1 VRTKNAITI
10 ASHYPIRHVQIVL
23 RLYKSVSEILTG
35 FDVDCSCFVYDGSQV
50 YGTPRAIVAFM
61 TQSNT
66 VDLSRRSPSYESRL
80 SKYARRGFE
89 VFCPGL
95 DCSRIDPTIFERSF
109 TRTTGLARLL
119 VLEQLPKPTDREEYF
134 SQRREE
140 RGRPSAGDNYWRK
153 GNALPDNV
161 KDQDPDDIA
170 EWADNDEISKYHS
183 FTVPYGPKYHAKKIE
198 KLLYTKDLL
207 LNAGKLKTLDISRQ
221 LLIWPE
227 WNRNKDRTVNL
238 HRHPCFIGPVDS
250 VMHDCC
256 GFCPEPKTNEDL
268 EVAEEESKI
277 YVSGN
282 LAFMKDDPGRQT
294 IGSFNPLT
302 DDDWTDMAYVGNT
315 QELCQR
321 ICYGDINFVQEW
333 CEKNPDSIDRRDH
346 TGRTPLHI
354 AAQCS
359 TPEILECL
367 VDHGA
372 RIVARLVDGMTALHI
387 AAGRG
392 NAEMVTTLLE
402 QSEENE
408 AEEAEKEESKNR
420 SRHGEVSCRDLFFP
434 LAFQS

>member
-1 VRTKNAITI
+1 
-10 ASHYPIRHVQIVL
+10 
-23 RLYKSVSEILTG
+23 
-35 FDVDCSCFVYDGSQV
+35 
-50 YGTPRAIVAFM
+50 
-61 TQSNT
+61 
-66 VDLSRRSPSYESRL
+66 
-80 SKYARRGFE
+80 
-89 VFCPGL
+89 
-95 DCSRIDPTIFERSF
+95 
-109 TRTTGLARLL
+109 
-119 VLEQLPKPTDREEYF
+119 
-134 SQRREE
+134 
-140 RGRPSAGDNYWRK
+140 
-153 GNALPDNV
+153 
-161 KDQDPDDIA
+161 
-170 EWADNDEISKYHS
+170 
-183 FTVPYGPKYHAKKIE
+183 
-198 KLLYTKDLL
+198 
-207 LNAGKLKTLDISRQ
+207 
-221 LLIWPE
+221 
-227 WNRNKDRTVNL
+227 
-238 HRHPCFIGPVDS
+238 
-250 VMHDCC
+250 MHDCC
-256 GFCPEPKTNEDL
+256 GFCPESKTDEDR

-321 ICYGDINFVQEW
+321 ICDGDIDFVQEW
-333 CEKNPDSIDRRDH
+333 CEKNPESIDRRDH

-420 SRHGEVSCRDLFFP
+420 SRHGEVSSRD
-434 LAFQS
+434 AFLLLRFTTRVMGQSTRPRG

>member
-1 VRTKNAITI
+1 M
-10 ASHYPIRHVQIVL
+10 
-23 RLYKSVSEILTG
+23 SEILTG
-35 FDVDCSCFVYDGSQV
+35 FDVDCSCFAYDGSQV
-50 YGTPRAIVAFM
+50 YGTPRAIAAFM
-61 TQSNT
+61 TQTNT
-66 VDLSRRSPSYESRL
+66 IDLSRRSPSYESRL

-89 VFCPGL
+89 VYCPAL
-95 DCSRIDPTIFERSF
+95 DRSRIDPTIFERSF

-119 VLEQLPKPTDREEYF
+119 VLEQLPKPIDREDYLN
-134 SQRREE
+134 QRREE
-140 RGRPSAGDNYWRK
+140 RGRPSTGNNYWRR
-153 GNALPDNV
+153 GNVLPDNI

-170 EWADNDEISKYHS
+170 EWAYDDEISNYHS
-183 FTVPYGPKYHAKKIE
+183 FTVPYGPRYHAKRIE

-207 LNAGKLKTLDISRQ
+207 LNAGKLKRFDISTQ
-221 LLIWPE
+221 LLIRPE
-227 WNRNKDRTVNL
+227 WNRNKDRIVNL
-238 HRHPCFIGPVDS
+238 HRHPCFIGPVES

-256 GFCPEPKTNEDL
+256 GCCPEPMTDEDRKI
-268 EVAEEESKI
+268 AEEESKT

-282 LAFMKDDPGRQT
+282 LAFIKDDPGRQA

-302 DDDWTDMAYVGNT
+302 DDDWTDMAYIGNT

-321 ICYGDINFVQEW
+321 ICDGDIEFVQVW
-333 CEKNPDSIDRRDH
+333 CEENPGSIDRRDH

-387 AAGRG
+387 AAARG
-392 NAEMVTTLLE
+392 DTEMVTTLLE

-408 AEEAEKEESKNR
+408 AEEAEKEKWKNPL
-420 SRHGEVSCRDLFFP
+420 RHGEVSHCFVSFLSCITARAWD
-434 LAFQS
+434 